1 MLLCRDRKHV
11 DWVNAW
17 MQALVELQDFV
28 KKHHTTG
35 LEWSKA
41 GGAPPPPPP
50 AAMPPPPPVLPEGDL
65 SNLALDPSK
74 DRSAL
79 FAEINQG
86 ENITRSK

>member
-1 MLLCRDRKHV
+1 MYRDRRHV

-17 MQALVELQDFV
+17 IQTLVELQDFV

-35 LEWSKA
+35 LEWQPMRA
-41 GGAPPPPPP
+41 GGAPPPPP
-50 AAMPPPPPVLPEGDL
+50 AAMPPPPPVLPEGDF
-65 SNLALDPSK
+65 SNLGLDPTK

>member
-1 MLLCRDRKHV
+1 
-11 DWVNAW
+11 

-65 SNLALDPSK
+65 SNLALDPTK